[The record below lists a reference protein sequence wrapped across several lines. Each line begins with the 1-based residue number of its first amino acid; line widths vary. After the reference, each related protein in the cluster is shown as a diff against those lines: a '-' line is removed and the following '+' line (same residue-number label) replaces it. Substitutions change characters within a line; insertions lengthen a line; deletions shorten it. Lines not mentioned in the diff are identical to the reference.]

1 MAKGDAGE
9 LRPVHWVGSSRD
21 DLGTFPREVQRE
33 VGYALW
39 FAQKGDKHPSAK
51 PLKGFKGA
59 GVLEIVE
66 DHDGDTYRAAYTIRF
81 AKAIYVL
88 HVFQKKAKHGIR
100 TPKHEIELI
109 EARLKWAKID
119 HDQLIEE

>member
-1 MAKGDAGE
+1 
-9 LRPVHWVGSSRD
+9 
-21 DLGTFPREVQRE
+21 
-33 VGYALW
+33 
-39 FAQKGDKHPSAK
+39 
-51 PLKGFKGA
+51 
-59 GVLEIVE
+59 VE